1 MKKTIAIILEI
12 IPIISAVMAI
22 TLMLMSLDNQA
33 VRGVINVTTVLGF
46 FGFVAFIIGR
56 ILEKKNKAVL
66 ILGILDIVATLS
78 IIGFYV
84 LAIFSFGL

>member
-12 IPIISAVMAI
+12 IPIISAVTAI
-22 TLMLMSLDNQA
+22 TLMFMSLDNQT
-33 VRGVINVTTVLGF
+33 VRGVINVSTVLGF

-56 ILEKKNKAVL
+56 ILEKKDKAVF

-78 IIGFYV
+78 IIGIYV